1 MWDDTDS
8 STMTTAKPTLLTA
21 SKSKDNNTTKRQS
34 KNILKMLHQIQAD
47 LLVKRELV
55 DQLEKSQEQFV
66 QLKAN
71 YEERLNELK
80 DHVLDLQ
87 NGRDAVLKKS
97 GITIVPV
104 AGKTTA
110 TRPVVQLREN
120 RQAADVRSQYEVKL
134 KLLVA
139 ENMEL
144 RKKHHQ
150 STHSVQTG
158 RAKAEGII
166 GRLRADIEALKLDK
180 KQLNKG
186 LKHQVDKSRE
196 TISAYEKEVQILKRR
211 EIVALDAKK
220 KLEQVNEAQSQVLK
234 KRTEETAAV
243 NLQIRQLTNVL
254 RRAAN
259 EGTFLNEA
267 SLERILNDPPVSP
280 KNVIRRPVSRLFI
293 GNSSSTSSP
302 ID

>member
-8 STMTTAKPTLLTA
+8 SMTTTRTTKPIITA
-21 SKSKDNNTTKRQS
+21 SKSKDTKRQS
-34 KNILKMLHQIQAD
+34 KNLLKMLHQIQAD

-55 DQLEKSQEQFV
+55 GQLEKSQDQYS
-66 QLKAN
+66 QMKSN

-80 DHVLDLQ
+80 DHVFELQ
-87 NGRDAVLKKS
+87 NQRDAALKKS
-97 GITIVPV
+97 GTTIVPIP
-104 AGKTTA
+104 GKTT
-110 TRPVVQLREN
+110 RPVLQLREN
-120 RQAADVRSQYEVKL
+120 RQAQDVRSQYEVKL

-139 ENMEL
+139 ENHEL
-144 RKKHHQ
+144 RKKHTQ
-150 STHSVQTG
+150 STLSVQTA

-186 LKHQVDKSRE
+186 LKIEVDKSRE
-196 TISAYEKEVQILKRR
+196 AISNYEREVQHLKRR

-267 SLERILNDPPVSP
+267 TLERLLNDQLTSPSP
-280 KNVIRRPVSRLFI
+280 KNVIRRPISRIFT
-293 GNSSSTSSP
+293 GNSSTTSGP